1 MVDFREQSEGQT
13 VFDMREDEGT
23 DMEGVHGEDPGLD
36 AGSLT
41 DQLAAELAGAR
52 DAYLPIESLKQQA
65 TTLLVFGERV
75 GGPIGTLL
83 RLAGNAIEMAV
94 EKYEQEYGAFTEG
107 DAPDYHI

>member
-13 VFDMREDEGT
+13 VFDVREDEGT
-23 DMEGVHGEDPGLD
+23 DLEGVHGEDPGLD

-52 DAYLPIESLKQQA
+52 DAYLPIESLSTQA
-65 TTLLVFGERV
+65 TALLVLGERV
-75 GGPIGTLL
+75 GGPIGALL
-83 RLAGNAIEMAV
+83 RVAGESIRMAV
-94 EKYEQEYGAFTEG
+94 LAYENVYGKFAEG

>member
-13 VFDMREDEGT
+13 VFDVREDEGT

-41 DQLAAELAGAR
+41 DQLAAELAGER
-52 DAYLPIESLKQQA
+52 DAYIPVESLTAQA
-65 TTLLVFGERV
+65 TTLMVFGERV
-75 GGPIGTLL
+75 DGPIGTLL
-83 RLAGNAIEMAV
+83 TLAGNAIEMAV
-94 EKYEQEYGAFTEG
+94 EKYKEEYGTFTEG